1 MTFRTIL
8 VGIDGSSSALTA
20 TDIAADLAQHY
31 DAQLILLHVVT
42 SRPTSRELRE
52 IADLERIERL
62 RISEHDLW
70 RSLGESVVQT
80 AAERAREKGAKKVE
94 TVVETGDPATTI
106 IAVAKARAADLI
118 VVGRRGLSD
127 LAALLMG
134 SVSHKL
140 IQLADRP
147 CLTIG

>member
-52 IADLERIERL
+52 NADLERIERL